1 MTSSTSDIAFLAPSG
16 LAVTLSPDEY
26 RLALLWLIASET
38 PMWDQR
44 GLTERWLA
52 EHGTPTHRA
61 DFERVSATRYEL
73 QP

>member
-1 MTSSTSDIAFLAPSG
+1 MDGLYTNNGMTEAEAADRMARGTAGVKAI
-16 LAVTLSPDEY
+16 
-26 RLALLWLIASET
+26 WLIASET

-44 GLTERWLA
+44 GLTARWLA

-61 DFERVSATRYEL
+61 DFERVAVTRYEL